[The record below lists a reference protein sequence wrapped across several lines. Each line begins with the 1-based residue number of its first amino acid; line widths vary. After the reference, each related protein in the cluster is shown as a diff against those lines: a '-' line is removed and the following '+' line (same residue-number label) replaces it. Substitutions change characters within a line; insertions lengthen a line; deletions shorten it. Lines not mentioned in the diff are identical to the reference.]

1 MISEKTESQFREIS
15 LRWANWELSKLENV
29 NHTGNQTK
37 KKKRSQTLI
46 CEYQFTEF
54 WRDYLTLKFTHTV
67 KEKTGNVLS
76 SHLIHGAYTL
86 YT

>member
-37 KKKRSQTLI
+37 KKKEARRLYANI
-46 CEYQFTEF
+46 N
-54 WRDYLTLKFTHTV
+54 L
-67 KEKTGNVLS
+67 LS
-76 SHLIHGAYTL
+76 FDETIWP
-86 YT
+86 

>member
-37 KKKRSQTLI
+37 TKKEARRLYANI
-46 CEYQFTEF
+46 N
-54 WRDYLTLKFTHTV
+54 L
-67 KEKTGNVLS
+67 LS
-76 SHLIHGAYTL
+76 FDETIWP
-86 YT
+86 